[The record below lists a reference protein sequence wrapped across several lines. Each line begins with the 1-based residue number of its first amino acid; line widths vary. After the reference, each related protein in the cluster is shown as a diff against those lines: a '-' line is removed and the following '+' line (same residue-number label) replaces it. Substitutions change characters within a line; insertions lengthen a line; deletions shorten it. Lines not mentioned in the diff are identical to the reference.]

1 MSLLDENIWKRL
13 LENDSKLKDLAVK
26 AGVENNA
33 QRAQELSRCLAI
45 NCGEG
50 VVKSKEELET
60 KKQEETKKKSLYDT
74 VIIKLDDIINNRKA
88 LKSVSALKV
97 VWMDEPSHI
106 HDKKKRFAKVKDI
119 TKTRT
124 FTLNV
129 DSEERSRSSRKSF

>member
-50 VVKSKEELET
+50 VVKSKEELELAT
-60 KKQEETKKKSLYDT
+60 YLFCANFNNEYYKSAIRGR
-74 VIIKLDDIINNRKA
+74 IIAAREAGIKITDI
-88 LKSVSALKV
+88 
-97 VWMDEPSHI
+97 
-106 HDKKKRFAKVKDI
+106 
-119 TKTRT
+119 
-124 FTLNV
+124 
-129 DSEERSRSSRKSF
+129 